1 MRRRLRHA
9 DWLLLAALLG
19 LTLVGVLVIYSTTHD
34 TPREGLFPRHLV
46 SIGIGLAAFG
56 VASVVPYRYLE
67 HFAIPAYVAAILLL
81 VLVAIMGTMGF
92 GAQRWLALG
101 PIKFQPSEVAK
112 IATLLVIA
120 RYLAGK
126 RVDPTRP
133 SVVFRVVGLVL
144 IPMALVLQQPD
155 LGTAL
160 AFAALLTVV
169 LFWAG
174 TPLSWLLFLGAL
186 GANGL
191 LTFRLPPIGVA
202 ESAVSGTVTTG
213 GELAL
218 LLTVWGLFLL
228 AVGVVMTLRGSTR
241 RMLVATLV
249 IHVAGGLVAPH
260 AWNQLE
266 EYQRNR
272 ILTFLN
278 PGRDPSGAGYQ
289 VIQAKIA
296 AGSGGVTGKGYLK
309 GTQKALAYLPQQHT
323 DFVFSVVGEEF
334 GFVGS
339 VGVMGL
345 FLLLLYRGVRIAR
358 QARDRFASLVAI
370 GVVGVL
376 AYHVFV
382 NLFMTM
388 GLAPVTGLPLPFIS
402 YGGSFLTVTMIL
414 IGVLEGVAMRRHAF

>member
-1 MRRRLRHA
+1 MRRRIRHA
-9 DWLLLAALLG
+9 DWALLFALVA
-19 LTLVGVLVIYSTTHD
+19 LTLVGVLVIYSTTLD
-34 TPREGLFPRHLV
+34 TPREALFSRHLV
-46 SIGIGLAAFG
+46 SLGIGAVAFAIAA
-56 VASVVPYRYLE
+56 VVPYRYLE
-67 HFAIPAYVAAILLL
+67 HFAVPGYVLALLLL
-81 VLVAIMGTMGF
+81 VLVAVMGTMGF
-92 GAQRWLALG
+92 GAQRWLSVG
-101 PIKFQPSEVAK
+101 PIRFQPSELAK
-112 IATLLVIA
+112 IATLLVVA

-133 SVVFRVVGLVL
+133 STVLRVVGLVL

-160 AFAALLTVV
+160 AFAALLTTV

-174 TPLSWLLFLGAL
+174 TPLSWLVYLAAL
-186 GANGL
+186 GLNGL
-191 LTFRLPPIGVA
+191 LTFRLPPIGVTGEVA
-202 ESAVSGTVTTG
+202 SGTVTTG

-218 LLTVWGLFLL
+218 LLTLWGLFLIG
-228 AVGVVMTLRGSTR
+228 VGVVMTLRGSTR
-241 RMLVATLV
+241 QALVLTLM
-249 IHVAGGLVAPH
+249 IHVGVGLAAPH

-296 AGSGGVTGKGYLK
+296 AGSGGVIGKGYLK

-339 VGVMGL
+339 VAVMGL
-345 FLLLLYRGVRIAR
+345 FLLLLYRGVRIA
-358 QARDRFASLVAI
+358 QNARDRFASLVAM
-370 GVVGVL
+370 GVVGIL